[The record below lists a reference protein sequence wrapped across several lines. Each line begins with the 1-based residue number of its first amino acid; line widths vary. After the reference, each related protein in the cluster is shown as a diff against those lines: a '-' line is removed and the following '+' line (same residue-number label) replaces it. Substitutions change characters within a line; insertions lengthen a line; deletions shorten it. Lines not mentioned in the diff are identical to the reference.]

1 MGDPLTEPRPST
13 SEIRFSGC
21 LIAGPD
27 TRFATSSTCSLAPT
41 PSYCNNTADVKP
53 TEVLRS
59 GSRAA
64 SLPEHDL
71 AGALHEVSN
80 SLTVVLG
87 WLDRAIQDPESVAR
101 ALQVARSQAWLGYRV
116 ARRAIGAD
124 VVEDSP
130 RDASEVASSALEA
143 VRCEAARKNVLL
155 ELRESKEEGPPVLD
169 ASAVAQQILLNL
181 LLNAIAFTP
190 SGRSVCLAWQLKSG
204 RVAFTVKDEGPGVER
219 SRAATLLQGRSSTR
233 PGGAG
238 IGLSHSVGLARAHGA
253 DLTLLNSGPG
263 SSFELQWPV
272 GEARSGARHAGVVAP
287 IEQRRIV
294 VLEDDPTVAELLQLS
309 LGAKG
314 AHVCIVSSLDELCVL
329 PREQRHAD
337 AALVDLSPLSGD
349 IVGGLELTQAM
360 VGEAPVVLITGRANP
375 LPPGAEH
382 FVAAWVRKPFDMD
395 ELVAVLGDVI
405 QA

>member
-1 MGDPLTEPRPST
+1 L
-13 SEIRFSGC
+13 
-21 LIAGPD
+21 
-27 TRFATSSTCSLAPT
+27 
-41 PSYCNNTADVKP
+41 
-53 TEVLRS
+53 
-59 GSRAA
+59 RAA

-87 WLDRAIQDPESVAR
+87 WLERASQDPASVAR
-101 ALQVARSQAWLGYRV
+101 ALEVARSQAWLGYRV

-124 VVEDSP
+124 VVEELP
-130 RDASEVASSALEA
+130 RDASEVAASAIEA
-143 VRCEAARKNVLL
+143 VRCEADRKNISL
-155 ELRESKEEGPPVLD
+155 ELRESRDEGPPVLD
-169 ASAVAQQILLNL
+169 SSAVAQQILLNL
-181 LLNAIAFTP
+181 LLNAVAFTP
-190 SGRSVCLAWQLKSG
+190 SGRAVRLSWQLKSG
-204 RVAFTVKDEGPGVER
+204 RVAFCVRDEGPGVER
-219 SRAATLLQGRSSTR
+219 SRAATLLEGRTSTR

-238 IGLSHSVGLARAHGA
+238 IGLSHSVNLARAHGA
-253 DLTLLNSGPG
+253 ELILLNAGPG

-272 GEARSGARHAGVVAP
+272 GEARSGARHAGIVAP
-287 IEQRRIV
+287 IDQRRIV
-294 VLEDDPTVAELLQLS
+294 VLEDDPVVAELLQLS

-314 AHVCIVSSLDELCVL
+314 ADVCVVGSLDELCVL
-329 PREQRHAD
+329 PRDRRHGD

-375 LPPGAEH
+375 LPAGAEH

-395 ELVAVLGDVI
+395 ELVAVLGDVL